1 MQKLAE
7 LEATA
12 PKVTKKKLLTEGS
25 VSSPGKSSFKDI
37 VNVALSENVAPG
49 QKPLPVLDPQKKQ
62 AGMGFVTSNNP
73 SVQNMLK
80 NLDPKDVQIM
90 QAPGQPGQPQVG
102 QQQQQQTGQPAQA
115 GATGQQQM
123 GQQRMQEESF
133 SGGSKEDLAKE
144 MYFVGSKIIG
154 YENRSARVPEN
165 LWQQYNKL
173 RATWEQSY
181 GELDSKDIIN
191 DAFNLGEYA
200 HWVKDVGAQQQA
212 EAGDNLPYQV
222 KQADGGKWVVFSTE
236 FNKPWTEPKN
246 DKNKAEILAAKL
258 NSHSHSKPKA
268 AAPAQPQQ
276 KSLMGRFADKAKQ
289 AVGMKEGA
297 TGQQQMGQQRMQEES
312 FSGGSKE
319 DLAKEMY
326 FVGSKIIGYENRSAR
341 VPENLWQQY
350 NKLRATWE
358 QSYGEL
364 DSKDIINDAFNLGE
378 YAHWVKDVG
387 AQQQAEAGDNLPYQV
402 KQADGGKWV
411 VFSTEFN
418 KPWTEPKN
426 DKNKAEILAAKLNSH
441 SHSKPKAAAPAQP
454 QQKSLMGRFAD
465 KAKQAVGMKEGAT
478 GQPQQGQMQM
488 KEKDSG
494 QRYEVMLANGK
505 TQRFVAA
512 TPEEAKKK
520 AKGLGAKSLIKVTK
534 DGMPKGKV
542 DEEQL
547 DELSPKTLG
556 SYTKKASNDLVDRS
570 ADHAYMSEPGRSPQL
585 HGKAMA
591 RNQAK
596 GLNRQ
601 QGISRAV
608 DKLSGN
614 AKVPAN
620 EGAKVD
626 RMVKHIEKSE
636 RGLGKSKEKAS
647 DIAWATANKRG
658 MLDNKNKKKTNEA
671 SETME
676 YRVVGTYDAK
686 TSKGYDTRPVSVKVK
701 ATSEKEA
708 KELAKEKLAHNHKNY
723 RPTKVE
729 ALTSNVK
736 EADTPSSAGVDTRG
750 AGRSKTT
757 LEDKMKKVNEISKEK
772 IHKYKE
778 RNLQDVADR
787 MDNNEFFSRK
797 QTNRMRGNYH
807 ADKKLGGTA
816 KVPATEAKEDRDIG
830 AEITELVRQKN
841 QAKSPIARKNIE
853 AKIATLKREKKKVNE
868 SMNHRITAARL
879 EGKSHG
885 IKGHAHC
892 GKQFEDLEERKAYCE
907 GYKDGLDEL
916 YEMGMYETAPPA
928 TVSGMADE
936 EMLGEL
942 SFAME
947 DEFDEGIKDTLKKGA
962 LAAGA
967 AATLGAGGMMA
978 KGAYD
983 YHKKDP
989 AIGMSNYEMDRM
1001 AGRDFTKEDDM
1012 YEMDKTA
1019 YMKQQAIKTPGSTF
1033 KAFGQTMHD
1042 SDVLDEYAFESW
1054 DRQLNSL
1061 LNEGINV
1068 SVSKGNNN
1076 TPDSVSITA
1085 TDADAEQL
1093 LGLVKNAGL
1102 GLFGADQE
1110 DPAST
1115 PMSTQ
1120 PEGSPDEVGSG
1131 GVDISVVD
1139 GHDGMMGLMQKLSGI
1154 SGGPDD
1160 YEDEEG
1166 HDDDGHDHEHL
1177 YGNSEED
1184 SSDEEE
1190 SNEDSCMECG
1200 GMMEAGH
1207 SCGGQMDEEE
1217 TEDNAPDSDEAET
1230 SADEDAEAQEDKA
1243 LAGADSKEEE
1253 IDESMKSLLEKLSKL
1268 SEDKDKKTLPTSYAK
1283 GSEEEKV
1290 AKEKDKMVANVLF
1303 GKKSKDKEKV
1313 DEWANQVGKGPGKGT
1328 DAQFTQDIDFM
1339 TKTISGGL
1347 NKPKST
1353 GQTTVPVIAG
1363 QDERTNDSN
1372 INDWMKLAGIKK

>member
-1 MQKLAE
+1 MTKRLSEGNDPRTLANYGIKPE
-7 LEATA
+7 HMARARALVNSGHA
-12 PKVTKKKLLTEGS
+12 PDVAAKMIKKKFAY
-25 VSSPGKSSFKDI
+25 PGYNGLEKIKD
-37 VNVALSENVAPG
+37 
-49 QKPLPVLDPQKKQ
+49 
-62 AGMGFVTSNNP
+62 
-73 SVQNMLK
+73 
-80 NLDPKDVQIM
+80 NL
-90 QAPGQPGQPQVG
+90 
-102 QQQQQQTGQPAQA
+102 
-115 GATGQQQM
+115 
-123 GQQRMQEESF
+123 
-133 SGGSKEDLAKE
+133 
-144 MYFVGSKIIG
+144 
-154 YENRSARVPEN
+154 
-165 LWQQYNKL
+165 
-173 RATWEQSY
+173 
-181 GELDSKDIIN
+181 SKDIKE
-191 DAFNLGEYA
+191 GSGPKEKQ
-200 HWVKDVGAQQQA
+200 HT
-212 EAGDNLPYQV
+212 PYV
-222 KQADGGKWVVFSTE
+222 DRFSQEGRKKT
-236 FNKPWTEPKN
+236 
-246 DKNKAEILAAKL
+246 
-258 NSHSHSKPKA
+258 A
-268 AAPAQPQQ
+268 AA
-276 KSLMGRFADKAKQ
+276 L
-289 AVGMKEGA
+289 E
-297 TGQQQMGQQRMQEES
+297 
-312 FSGGSKE
+312 
-319 DLAKEMY
+319 
-326 FVGSKIIGYENRSAR
+326 KI
-341 VPENLWQQY
+341 Q
-350 NKLRATWE
+350 NKLSQE
-358 QSYGEL
+358 
-364 DSKDIINDAFNLGE
+364 
-378 YAHWVKDVG
+378 
-387 AQQQAEAGDNLPYQV
+387 
-402 KQADGGKWV
+402 
-411 VFSTEFN
+411 
-418 KPWTEPKN
+418 
-426 DKNKAEILAAKLNSH
+426 
-441 SHSKPKAAAPAQP
+441 
-454 QQKSLMGRFAD
+454 
-465 KAKQAVGMKEGAT
+465 
-478 GQPQQGQMQM
+478 
-488 KEKDSG
+488 
-494 QRYEVMLANGK
+494 
-505 TQRFVAA
+505 
-512 TPEEAKKK
+512 KK
-520 AKGLGAKSLIKVTK
+520 AKDADKIGKKIKEADIPSSQGVDTRGAGLGV
-534 DGMPKGKV
+534 
-542 DEEQL
+542 
-547 DELSPKTLG
+547 
-556 SYTKKASNDLVDRS
+556 
-570 ADHAYMSEPGRSPQL
+570 GRSQIKL
-585 HGKAMA
+585 EGKWNYPAMK
-591 RNQAK
+591 RK
-596 GLNRQ
+596 LGL
-601 QGISRAV
+601 G
-608 DKLSGN
+608 
-614 AKVPAN
+614 

-636 RGLGKSKEKAS
+636 EKLGKSEEKAS

-658 MLDNKNKKKTNEA
+658 MLDNKNKKKTNE
-671 SETME
+671 SPETE

-701 ATSEKEA
+701 AASEKEA
-708 KELAKEKLAHNHKNY
+708 KALAKEKLAHNHKNY
-723 RPTKVE
+723 KATKVE
-729 ALTSNVK
+729 TLTKKV
-736 EADTPSSAGVDTRG
+736 EEGDIPSSRGVDTMGAGLG
-750 AGRSKTT
+750 AGRSATT
-757 LEDKMKKVNEISKEK
+757 LEGKKMSKQVNEIFGLSAKEK
-772 IHKYKE
+772 AAKADEALKAQFVEAMKINNIFEKSKAVDELALKAIAAGKGGDFFRALGFKSQVEYPKGWYQTMPYWSDINSDSPKPSYGTVYGMEALVGSPLTGNREVHYTRAKAIGDGGRGFKPGHMPSKIWAVDGGNNQTMLVWLHNANMSEGKKPDFLDLDKDGDKKE
-778 RNLQDVADR
+778 PMKKAA
-787 MDNNEFFSRK
+787 
-797 QTNRMRGNYH
+797 
-807 ADKKLGGTA
+807 ADKKKQ
-816 KVPATEAKEDRDIG
+816 KVK
-830 AEITELVRQKN
+830 
-841 QAKSPIARKNIE
+841 
-853 AKIATLKREKKKVNE
+853 E

-885 IKGHAHC
+885 IKSHAHC
-892 GKQFEDLEERKAYCE
+892 GKQFEDLEERKAYCD

-942 SFAME
+942 SPATYGSYVGKASASMHDLGQDAAYYREPGRFGGDAAIRAADKLQGKAERRHQGINKAVGKLSQPAME

-989 AIGMSNYEMDRM
+989 AIGMSTYDMDRM
-1001 AGRDFTKEDDM
+1001 AGKDFTKEDDFG
-1012 YEMDKTA
+1012 EGNAFTGA
-1019 YMKQQAIKTPGSTF
+1019 LAKTPKGGKFSVGGKSFT
-1033 KAFGQTMHD
+1033 D
-1042 SDVLDEYAFESW
+1042 NSSLEEYAFESW

-1217 TEDNAPDSDEAET
+1217 TDDQEEFEVSEDNAPDSDEAET
-1230 SADEDAEAQEDKA
+1230 SADEDAEAKEDAA
-1243 LAGADSKEEE
+1243 LAGADSKDEEE

-1353 GQTTVPVIAG
+1353 GQTTVPVLAG

-1372 INDWMKLAGIKK
+1372 INDWMKLAGIKR